1 MAQIFFINLNQI
13 LILCKCICIFE
24 RKGGKKKKHERQRET
39 VNGKTNKK
47 GKDFGLIYQTDT
59 AGQILLTPKVLKY
72 IYFKLIKIKMY

>member
-1 MAQIFFINLNQI
+1 MR
-13 LILCKCICIFE
+13 E
-24 RKGGKKKKHERQRET
+24 REEKKKDERQRET

-59 AGQILLTPKVLKY
+59 AGQILFTPKVLKY

>member
-1 MAQIFFINLNQI
+1 MR
-13 LILCKCICIFE
+13 E
-24 RKGGKKKKHERQRET
+24 REEKKKDERQRET